1 MFSAIKKDSLRQAH
15 SFILALLTALVF
27 LSQGCM
33 SLPVRHPLP
42 ENLLDQVQVR
52 WTLVRD
58 GTAEIGLYAGEREV
72 ARILGP
78 LRAHL
83 AERTTR

>member
-1 MFSAIKKDSLRQAH
+1 MFSATEKDSLRQAH

-42 ENLLDQVQVR
+42 EHLLDQVQVAG
-52 WTLVRD
+52 LPGIRD
-58 GTAEIGLYAGEREV
+58 WGDV
-72 ARILGP
+72 SQ
-78 LRAHL
+78 
-83 AERTTR
+83 